1 MKNHIVVGFPID
13 IDDNIDYNA
22 LTDRQKHELALSN
35 DDAIIY
41 DNPKDFFAELNE
53 DLVDTENVLWFLIKR

>member
-41 DNPKDFFAELNE
+41 DSPKDFFNELNE
-53 DLVDTENVLWFLIKR
+53 DLVDTENVMWFLIKR